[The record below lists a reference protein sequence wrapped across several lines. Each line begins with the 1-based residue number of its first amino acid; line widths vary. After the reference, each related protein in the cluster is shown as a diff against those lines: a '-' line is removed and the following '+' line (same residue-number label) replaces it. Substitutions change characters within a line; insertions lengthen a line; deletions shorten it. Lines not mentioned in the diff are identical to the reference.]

1 MISISDIAMSISN
14 QSQTPS
20 SMQLFD
26 RYQWTALT
34 EFTIEVKTLLD
45 VLKIFIAIDV
55 GGIQMQYPGPNQEL
69 ILKSY
74 IQQQHDTR
82 VSQGPTQEASLLPTA
97 FAKIETLVYTAST
110 NLLNYFQEPS
120 SSILCSGS
128 ILKDAIE
135 DLDVGGKD
143 VLIEMK
149 DHPQQLTLSSVTPDI
164 EVYVDVPIES
174 LASFSCISPTVES
187 RYSLKYLVNALSA
200 SPGTKAP
207 SEQHGSDNHLCK
219 VAIDSEGLMKVTH
232 MWKMAPG
239 DISRGE
245 PERTGE
251 EGSKQTMVVTQ
262 YVILPMAVME
272 EDEQDAMSSRAM

>member
-1 MISISDIAMSISN
+1 
-14 QSQTPS
+14 
-20 SMQLFD
+20 MQLFD
-26 RYQWTALT
+26 RYQWTGLT

-69 ILKSY
+69 MLKSY
-74 IQQQHDTR
+74 IHQQHDTM

-128 ILKDAIE
+128 TLKDAIE

-149 DHPQQLTLSSVTPDI
+149 DHPQQLTLSSVTTDI

-174 LASFSCISPTVES
+174 LTSFNCILPIVES
-187 RYSLKYLVNALSA
+187 RYSLKYLVNALSV
-200 SPGTKAP
+200 SPGTKP
-207 SEQHGSDNHLCK
+207 SEQYGSDGHLCK
-219 VAIDSEGLMKVTH
+219 VAIDAEGLMKVTH

-239 DISRGE
+239 DIARRE
-245 PERTGE
+245 QEDTGE
-251 EGSKQTMVVTQ
+251 DGSKQTMVVTQ

-272 EDEQDAMSSRAM
+272 EEEQDAMSSRAM